1 VINFTR
7 AKINKNRNQKS
18 RCNKNMM
25 MRSKKKTRFDPC
37 FLDAGM
43 LSPCVF
49 VRAQCVYARNAGFPW
64 KPVK

>member
-25 MRSKKKTRFDPC
+25 MRSKKKKLALIPAFWTPGC
-37 FLDAGM
+37 FRR
-43 LSPCVF
+43 VF

-64 KPVK
+64 KSVK